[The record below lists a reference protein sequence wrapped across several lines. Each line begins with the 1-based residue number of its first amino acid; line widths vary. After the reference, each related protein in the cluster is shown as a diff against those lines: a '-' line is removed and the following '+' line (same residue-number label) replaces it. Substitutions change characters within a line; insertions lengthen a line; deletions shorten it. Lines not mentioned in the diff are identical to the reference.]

1 MKKTYQSPA
10 LEQVSVNATQLMQA
24 ASGVY
29 GDGAASDITYGGT
42 DDNGGMP
49 PQAKPTSVWE
59 D

>member
-10 LEQVSVNATQLMQA
+10 LEQVSVNVTQLMQA

-49 PQAKPTSVWE
+49 PQAKPASVWE